1 MMMTDERLLDL
12 IGAYGAEP
20 MAWPEDERAA
30 AEAHLAAYPERFTA
44 ALDAARALDLAFA
57 QAGQVDAPD
66 NLAAR
71 ILEDA
76 PRPRTSGASWTGRL
90 RDMVFP
96 NGLRWPAGATVA
108 ALAMGLMAGVYS
120 APATADDGYQTASE
134 ELVYAALGYGDLE
147 TYAEEVSG

>member
-20 MAWPEDERAA
+20 LAWPEEERAA
-30 AEAHLAAYPERFTA
+30 AEAHLAAHPDRFAT

-57 QAGQVDAPD
+57 QAELAGVPD
-66 NLAAR
+66 SLAAR
-71 ILEDA
+71 ILNDA
-76 PRPRTSGASWTGRL
+76 PKPRPSGAGWAGRL
-90 RDMVFP
+90 HDMIFP
-96 NGLRWPAGATVA
+96 NGLRWPAGATAA

-120 APATADDGYQTASE
+120 APATADDGYQAASE
-134 ELVYAALGYGDLE
+134 ELVYGALGYDGLE